1 MKELLDELWDEATD
15 FFEDYA
21 EHLFHRKPKSVHKN
35 KPTIVNGAMILVR
48 PAYLFA
54 ERLDNL
60 IKIIFGISIVI
71 SAISASL
78 IGFTSMS
85 DFLEFLIN
93 SSVGRTGMILIGT
106 SYLLTAFWRILHLGQ
121 KSQ

>member
-1 MKELLDELWDEATD
+1 MTELLDELWDEFTD

-21 EHLFHRKPKSVHKN
+21 EHLFHRKPKKVHKN
-35 KPTIVNGAMILVR
+35 KSTIVNGALVLVR

-71 SAISASL
+71 SAITATL

-93 SSVGRTGMILIGT
+93 STIGRTGMILIGS
-106 SYLLTAFWRILHLGQ
+106 SYLLTAIWRILHLGQ
-121 KSQ
+121 KS